1 MPGAGA
7 DAGVEPGKVG
17 ALYVG
22 NMIAGQVSAQSHL
35 GAQIADFAGYKG
47 IEAFTVEAA
56 CASGGAAVR
65 AGLMAVASGM
75 HDIVVGCGGEKM
87 TDSICEQVTG
97 ALATAAHPQYEG
109 DPGATFCAVNAPL
122 LQPHH

>member
-75 HDIVVGCGGEKM
+75 HDIVGGCGGGKM
-87 TDSICEQVTG
+87 TDSIGGRSE
-97 ALATAAHPQYEG
+97 EG
-109 DPGATFCAVNAPL
+109 RVGKEGRSRWGPYHLKKKEYG
-122 LQPHH
+122 